1 MAVGMGSSDDEFGIL
16 AAEPCLDKGVF
27 QNGYLMH
34 DLAFACNDIP
44 PLPHVSFII
53 LKPSEWCAFWT
64 VARYK
69 LALLPVCGVLGA
81 GACVVQVKHAHALRS
96 YWLQSSVSIYTQVL
110 QVAVLSFSIQ

>member
-1 MAVGMGSSDDEFGIL
+1 MAVGMESSDDEFGIL

-64 VARYK
+64 VARCK

-110 QVAVLSFSIQ
+110 QVADLSFSIQ